1 MYLTT
6 PPTRFCTAS
15 QRRARCLMCCNS
27 FARGLT
33 TAFGAVSWIVVW
45 LVYYH
50 SDKALLL
57 VVYLVAAYWPSIA
70 SFVFVGLLLLAV
82 PSGAI
87 VKSHRP
93 YRSAW
98 TVLVLVALIE
108 LIAKYL

>member
-1 MYLTT
+1 MTSLL
-6 PPTRFCTAS
+6 
-15 QRRARCLMCCNS
+15 RC
-27 FARGLT
+27 R
-33 TAFGAVSWIVVW
+33 
-45 LVYYH
+45 
-50 SDKALLL
+50 
-57 VVYLVAAYWPSIA
+57 PSIA